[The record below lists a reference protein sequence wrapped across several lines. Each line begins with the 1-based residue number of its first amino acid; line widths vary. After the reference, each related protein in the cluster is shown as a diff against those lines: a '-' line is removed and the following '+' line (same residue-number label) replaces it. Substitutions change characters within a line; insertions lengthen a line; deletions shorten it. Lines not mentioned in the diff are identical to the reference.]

1 MLLLGFDLPDL
12 VSCIVVIVLHYTEAG
27 TLDRLLQSVVKV
39 LHCLSDLRWLLY
51 SGESVTLYGVAFRDQ
66 MVFLWFDL
74 PNLALR
80 IVVKVLHYTEAGTLD
95 RLLQSVVK
103 VLHCLSDLG
112 VACV

>member
-1 MLLLGFDLPDL
+1 MLLLGFDLLDL
-12 VSCIVVIVLHYTEAG
+12 AS
-27 TLDRLLQSVVKV
+27 
-39 LHCLSDLRWLLY
+39 
-51 SGESVTLYGVAFRDQ
+51 
-66 MVFLWFDL
+66 
-74 PNLALR
+74 R